1 MAEVEITREVIF
13 QKLVDILKDKAVP
26 EEDVVEDAFFNV
38 DKHKDEKNLGLDS
51 LDLVE
56 MVMEF
61 EDGFGIKI
69 SDEDAQ
75 KLLTVGDAIDYLYG
89 RRGDLTITE
98 TAPAE

>member
-1 MAEVEITREVIF
+1 MAGEQITREVIL
-13 QKLVDILKDKAVP
+13 QKLVDVLTAQGVARDDI
-26 EEDVVEDAFFNV
+26 VEDAFFNV

-69 SDEDAQ
+69 SDDDSLT
-75 KLLTVGDAIDYLYG
+75 LLTVGDAVNYLYG
-89 RRGDLTITE
+89 RRDDLTIAE